1 MTATATEAPAL
12 EVEDLEVN
20 FISGEHVTYVLEGV
34 SLEVRKGEALGIVG
48 ESGSGKSVLA
58 RTILGIRPRGTTI
71 DIRGAVRVSGED
83 QLDASEAQIR
93 SRAGALAS
101 MIYQDPMRSLNPT
114 VRVWKQIVEAI
125 TNRRRV
131 PASDAR
137 ARAVELLRSVG
148 VPDPEA
154 RAMAYP
160 GEFSGGMLQRVGIAA
175 AIAAHPDLLLA
186 DEPTTALD
194 VTVQRRVLDLLDE
207 VRAASGMGLVLVTHD
222 LGLLADRTDRTV
234 VMYAGRIMET
244 GPTSIVASDPAHPYT
259 KGLLAAIP
267 RLTGPIQ
274 RELPAIGGSLPPLS
288 APRAGCP
295 FAARCPVA
303 QERCA
308 TQRPPAVLVADGHTA
323 HCWAV
328 ADEQEAT
335 R

>member
-1 MTATATEAPAL
+1 MTATASETLAL
-12 EVEDLEVN
+12 EVRDLEVN
-20 FISGEHVTYVLEGV
+20 FVSGETVTYVLEGV
-34 SLEVRKGEALGIVG
+34 SLDVRQGEAVGIVG
-48 ESGSGKSVLA
+48 ESGSGKSVFA
-58 RTILGIRPRGTTI
+58 RTILGIRPRGSVV
-71 DIRGAVRVSGED
+71 DIHGSIRVAGAD
-83 QLDASEAQIR
+83 QLAATDAEIR
-93 SRAGALAS
+93 SRAGDLAS
-101 MIYQDPMRSLNPT
+101 MIYQDPMSSLNPT
-114 VRVWKQIVEAI
+114 VRVWRQIVEAI

-131 PASDAR
+131 RRDDAR
-137 ARAVELLRSVG
+137 AQAVELLRSVG

-175 AIAAHPDLLLA
+175 AIASHPDLLLA

-194 VTVQRRVLDLLDE
+194 VTVQRRVLDLLDD

-244 GPTSIVASDPAHPYT
+244 GPTGIVASTPAHPYT
-259 KGLLAAIP
+259 RGLLAAIP
-267 RLTGPIQ
+267 RLSGPIQ

-295 FAARCPVA
+295 FAARCPVV
-303 QERCA
+303 QERCF
-308 TQRPPAVLVADGHTA
+308 TERPPAVTVADGHTA

-328 ADEQEAT
+328 ADDQEAS